1 MLDDGKG
8 EAVCEVTEG
17 AKGFVYALD
26 LSFTQ
31 KRDDR
36 LVHGEDGVNTLMRGV
51 DKDDFLAVDRENHQ
65 MFPAISLDNLHKGR
79 PSTHLIDLSC
89 AKTMQQKYN
98 QKPTPS

>member
-8 EAVCEVTEG
+8 DAVCEVTEG

-36 LVHGEDGVNTLMRGV
+36 LVHGEDGVNVLMSMTEVMMLRRL
-51 DKDDFLAVDRENHQ
+51 K
-65 MFPAISLDNLHKGR
+65 
-79 PSTHLIDLSC
+79 C
-89 AKTMQQKYN
+89 
-98 QKPTPS
+98 